1 VKAQT
6 VTLTL
11 LVLALGPARAD
22 AQQPMAPAQQPAA
35 PMEHANVPA
44 QPSPSSAEHI
54 QTAQKFLMAWGHQRW
69 DDLRHVA
76 TDEVTIRIGD
86 KSYVLAPGM
95 GKSEVMLVFPF
106 RGLSTVRVDGAVK
119 GITIEDV
126 GLKVGS
132 DEVRGP
138 GTLTLTEE
146 AGAFRVMAV
155 STGHSANP

>member
-6 VTLTL
+6 VRFTL
-11 LVLALGPARAD
+11 LVLALGPALAG
-22 AQQPMAPAQQPAA
+22 AQQPTTPLQQPTTSA
-35 PMEHANVPA
+35 EQSNVPA
-44 QPSPSSAEHI
+44 QLARPMAGHI
-54 QTAQKFLMAWGHQRW
+54 ETAQKFLMAWGHQRW

-76 TDEVTIRIGD
+76 ADQVTIRIGD
-86 KSYVLAPGM
+86 KSYLLAPGM
-95 GKSEVMLVFPF
+95 GKAEVMLVFPF
-106 RGLSTVRVDGAVK
+106 RGLSTVRVDGTVK

-138 GTLTLTEE
+138 GTLTLQEE

-155 STGHSANP
+155 STGHP

>member
-6 VTLTL
+6 VRFTL
-11 LVLALGPARAD
+11 LVLALGPALAG
-22 AQQPMAPAQQPAA
+22 AQQPTAPPQQPTAPA
-35 PMEHANVPA
+35 EPA
-44 QPSPSSAEHI
+44 QPLPSTAEHI
-54 QTAQKFLMAWGHQRW
+54 QTARKFLMAWGHQRW

-76 TDEVTIRIGD
+76 ADQVTIRIGD

-95 GKSEVMLVFPF
+95 GKSEVELVFPF
-106 RGLSTVRVDGAVK
+106 RGLSTVRVEGMVK

-138 GTLTLTEE
+138 GTLTLQEE
-146 AGAFRVMAV
+146 AGAFRVMGV

>member
-1 VKAQT
+1 M
-6 VTLTL
+6 L
-11 LVLALGPARAD
+11 LVLALGPALVE
-22 AQQPMAPAQQPAA
+22 AQQPTTPSQQPYAPAEQL
-35 PMEHANVPA
+35 NVPA
-44 QPSPSSAEHI
+44 QPSPSSADHI
-54 QTAQKFLMAWGHQRW
+54 QTAQKFLLAWGHQRW

-76 TDEVTIRIGD
+76 ADQVTIRIGD
-86 KSYVLAPGM
+86 KSYLLAPGM
-95 GKSEVMLVFPF
+95 GKAEVMLVFPF
-106 RGLSTVRVDGAVK
+106 RGLSTVRVDGTVK

-138 GTLTLTEE
+138 GTLTLQEE